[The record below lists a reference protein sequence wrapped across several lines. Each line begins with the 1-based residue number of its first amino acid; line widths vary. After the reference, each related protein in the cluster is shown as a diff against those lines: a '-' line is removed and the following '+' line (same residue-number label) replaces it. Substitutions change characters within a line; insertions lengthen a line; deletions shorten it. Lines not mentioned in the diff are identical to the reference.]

1 MKTATTSKLKLIS
14 SMFIFGTIGIFINY
28 IPLPSGFI
36 AFFRGTIGAG
46 VIGAYIFFSKKKSDK
61 TPIKKNLAL
70 LLVSGGAIGFNWI
83 FLFEAYRHT
92 TVATATLCYY
102 MAPVFVI
109 LVSPI
114 FLREKLTIKKS
125 LCVLTALLGMCLISG
140 VVGGESP
147 SKDQLLG
154 IVFGLCAAALYA
166 SIMIMNKKITGVAAQ
181 DKTFVQL
188 FAAGIVVLP
197 YTLLAENPTFSGA
210 TPTTF
215 VLLMTVCVV
224 HTGLAY
230 LLYFGSFEGV
240 SASTAAIMSYIDPLV
255 AIILSAFV
263 LSQPM
268 TPMSILGAI
277 LILSGALVSETNFTL
292 RKQKTRE

>member
-36 AFFRGTIGAG
+36 AFFRGIIGAG

-61 TPIKKNLAL
+61 TSIKKNLAL

-109 LVSPI
+109 LISPI
-114 FLREKLTIKKS
+114 FLREKLTVKKI
-125 LCVLTALLGMCLISG
+125 LCAVTALLGMCFISG
-140 VVGGESP
+140 VVGGVIP
-147 SKDQLLG
+147 SKDQFLG
-154 IVFGLCAAALYA
+154 IVFGLCAAGLYA
-166 SIMIMNKKITGVAAQ
+166 SVMIMNKKIMGVAAQ
-181 DKTFVQL
+181 DKTFLQL

-197 YTLLAENPTFSGA
+197 YTLLAENPTFNGT
-210 TPTTF
+210 TPTTL

-255 AIILSAFV
+255 AIILSAV
-263 LSQPM
+263 ILTQPM
-268 TPMSILGAI
+268 NALSILGAI
-277 LILSGALVSETNFTL
+277 LILSGALISETDFTL
-292 RKQKTRE
+292 KNNKNP

>member
-1 MKTATTSKLKLIS
+1 
-14 SMFIFGTIGIFINY
+14 MFIFGTIGIFINY

-36 AFFRGTIGAG
+36 AFFRGIIGAG

-61 TPIKKNLAL
+61 TSIKKNLAL

-109 LVSPI
+109 LISPI
-114 FLREKLTIKKS
+114 FLREKLTVKKI
-125 LCVLTALLGMCLISG
+125 LCAVTALLGMCFISG
-140 VVGGESP
+140 VVGGVIP
-147 SKDQLLG
+147 SKDQFLG
-154 IVFGLCAAALYA
+154 IVFGLCAAGLYA
-166 SIMIMNKKITGVAAQ
+166 SVMIMNKKIMGVAAQ
-181 DKTFVQL
+181 DKTFLQL

-197 YTLLAENPTFSGA
+197 YTLLAENPTFNGT
-210 TPTTF
+210 TPTTL

-255 AIILSAFV
+255 AIILSAV
-263 LSQPM
+263 ILTQPM
-268 TPMSILGAI
+268 NALSILGAI
-277 LILSGALVSETNFTL
+277 LILSGALISETDFTL
-292 RKQKTRE
+292 KNNKNP

>member
-1 MKTATTSKLKLIS
+1 
-14 SMFIFGTIGIFINY
+14 MFIFGTIGIFINY

-36 AFFRGTIGAG
+36 AFLRGIVGAG
-46 VIGAYIFFSKKKSDK
+46 VIGAYIFFSKKKTDK
-61 TPIKKNLAL
+61 PAIKKNLAL

-114 FLREKLTIKKS
+114 FLREKLTVKKI
-125 LCVLTALLGMCLISG
+125 LCVVTALLGMCFISG
-140 VVGGESP
+140 VVGGTTP
-147 SKDQLLG
+147 SKDQFLG
-154 IVFGLCAAALYA
+154 IVFGLAAAGLYA
-166 SIMIMNKKITGVAAQ
+166 SVMIMNKKIIGVAAE

-188 FAAGIVVLP
+188 LAAGVVVLP
-197 YTLLAENPTFSGA
+197 YTLIAEKPAFDSITPLTVILLA
-210 TPTTF
+210 
-215 VLLMTVCVV
+215 TVCVV
-224 HTGLAY
+224 HTGIAY

-255 AIILSAFV
+255 AIILSAV
-263 LSQPM
+263 ILTQPM
-268 TPMSILGAI
+268 NALSILGAI
-277 LILSGALVSETNFTL
+277 LILSGALISETDFTL
-292 RKQKTRE
+292 KKNKNP